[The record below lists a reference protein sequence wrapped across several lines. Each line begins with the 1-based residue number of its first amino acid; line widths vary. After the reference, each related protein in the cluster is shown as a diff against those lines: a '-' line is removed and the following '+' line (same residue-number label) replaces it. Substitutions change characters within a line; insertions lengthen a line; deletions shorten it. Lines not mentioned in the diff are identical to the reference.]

1 MNPKNHSEPISRV
14 FDLLPYLLANRRR
27 EKVFAFRKNG
37 NWEYVSTEE
46 YVRKSDQVSYALLS
60 RGIQKGDCIISITPN
75 RPEFNML
82 DMGLLQLGAIH
93 VPLYPGI
100 SGQKLKEILSE
111 TNCKAVFLN
120 GKKSLEVVLGLQ
132 KSIPGFDTIISFDQ
146 TAGCESF
153 SEFLTIGEEN
163 NQAEKLEAIKQSILT
178 SDPASIIYISGAT
191 TAARG
196 VVLSHESHV
205 STLLSY
211 ARNTH
216 MEGLSDII
224 SLLPLAHS
232 YERTINYSQQFYGV
246 TIWYNEKIQQM
257 FRDFRDVRPQAMVM
271 VPLLI
276 ERMFQLMEQ
285 RTMQSKL
292 IPASYISDCLEFYK
306 SKHKASGIKSSL
318 FSLFAKQ
325 IIFPKWRKALG
336 GRLDFIL
343 CGGAALD
350 KKYLHLAQAC
360 GIAIYEGYGI
370 TEAGP
375 LVSYNTKADQR
386 NYTVGKTMPGVEIA
400 IAADGEVCVRSA
412 GLMKG
417 YWKNPEE
424 TSAAIDSEGWLHTG
438 DLGRLD
444 KDEFLILTGIKKEIF
459 KLSSGIY
466 VSPANIE
473 SELKKSEG
481 ISNAWIF
488 GHNRKYLVALILP
501 SEYENSAGSANSND
515 SSVKLL
521 IEDAVKSYNNIS
533 RSPDHIVK
541 YEIVRDVWCKENGLL
556 NAEGQL
562 NRQLLL
568 SKYYKTLE
576 SFYAE

>member
-1 MNPKNHSEPISRV
+1 MNPKNLSEPISRV
-14 FDLLPYLLANRRR
+14 FDLLPYLLEQRRQER
-27 EKVFAFRKNG
+27 VFAFRKNG
-37 NWEYVSTEE
+37 DWQFVSTDE
-46 YVRKSDQVSYALLS
+46 YVRKSEQVSFALIS
-60 RGIQKGDCIISITPN
+60 RGIQKGDCIVSITPN

-100 SGQKLKEILSE
+100 SGQKLKEILAE
-111 TNCKAVFLN
+111 TNCKAVFLS
-120 GKKSLEVVLGLQ
+120 GKKSFDLISGLK
-132 KSIPGFDTIISFDQ
+132 KSFPNLQSIVSFDPIS
-146 TAGCESF
+146 GCEDF
-153 SEFLTIGEEN
+153 SNFLKSGIEHAEP
-163 NQAEKLEAIKQSILT
+163 EKLETIKQGILPT
-178 SDPASIIYISGAT
+178 DPASIVYISGAT
-191 TAARG
+191 TATRG
-196 VVLSHESHV
+196 VVLTHESHI

-232 YERTINYSQQFYGV
+232 YERMINYSQQYYGV
-246 TIWYNEKIQQM
+246 TIWYNDKIQQM

-292 IPASYISDCLEFYK
+292 IPTSFISACLEFYK
-306 SKHKASGIKSSL
+306 TNQKAGGLKAWL
-318 FSLFAKQ
+318 FPLIAKQ
-325 IIFPKWRKALG
+325 LIFPKWRQALG

-360 GIAIYEGYGI
+360 GVAIYEGYGI

-375 LVSYNTKADQR
+375 LVSYNTRDNQR
-386 NYTVGKTMPGVEIA
+386 NYTVGKLMPGVEAVIA
-400 IAADGEVCVRSA
+400 KDGEVCVRSS
-412 GLMKG
+412 GLMKE
-417 YWKNPEE
+417 YWKNTEE
-424 TSAAIDSEGWLHTG
+424 TKAAIDSEGWLHTG
-438 DLGRLD
+438 DLGQLD
-444 KDEFLILTGIKKEIF
+444 KDGYLKLTGIKKEIF

-473 SELKKSEG
+473 SELKKSAG
-481 ISNAWIF
+481 ISNAWVF
-488 GHNRKYLVALILP
+488 GHNRKYLIALIVP
-501 SEYENSAGSANSND
+501 EEPDKTASSNNSSKSGETA
-515 SSVKLL
+515 L
-521 IEDAVKSYNNIS
+521 IGEAVKTYNSIS

-541 YEIVRDVWCKENGLL
+541 YEIVRDVWSKENGFL

-568 SKYYKTLE
+568 SKYDKTIE